1 MSDER
6 ENVQQEQNANLPNGP
21 QVARSDRKSQKHSKR
36 VIGFFLLLVAALIL
50 VIFNQ
55 AKFNIGG
62 NAKEEPEKNYRTPN
76 QEGFRDLVMSMKQ
89 GKKSKTVIRSDP
101 APVLAAPVSSDA
113 PTPPRIIINRQSAQP
128 LPRQEPKYYSHRN
141 DAQAASQLHA
151 MKVQALVT
159 KPVIDEFTPKESD
172 VKNGTGQP
180 AGMLPS
186 STVMPSSAM
195 ASDVPITPGLDPAM
209 VAAMMQQQTQQPD
222 LNAQARKQQF
232 FRGEQGASS
241 WTMQGYSTNLPIPQQ
256 FPYELKAGT
265 LIPGILISGINSDL
279 PGNIIGQ
286 VSENVWDTSTGRHVL
301 IPKGTRVIG
310 VYNSEISFGQ
320 RRVQVV
326 WNRLIFPNG
335 MSLNIAGSGGV
346 DTGGYSGLTG
356 RVNEHWGKMLGTALF
371 ASLFVWGAET
381 VYNDDNSN
389 NGPWGRDK
397 KSPSDAAAESVANS
411 ILDMSTKMLNK
422 VSDIQPTIRIRP
434 GKKFGIFVNED
445 VVFPFPYEL

>member
-1 MSDER
+1 MADER
-6 ENVQQEQNANLPNGP
+6 ENVQQERSPNLPDGP
-21 QVARSDRKSQKHSKR
+21 QVMRSGRKSKKHSKR
-36 VIGFFLLLVAALIL
+36 IIGFFLLFVAILIF
-50 VIFNQ
+50 VIANQ

-62 NAKEEPEKNYRTPN
+62 LGREEQEKNYRMPN

-89 GKKSKTVIRSDP
+89 GKKPIVVIQKE
-101 APVLAAPVSSDA
+101 PVPVSPD
-113 PTPPRIIINRQSAQP
+113 TPLPPKIIINRQSAQP
-128 LPRQEPKYYSHRN
+128 LPRSEPQYYSYRN

-159 KPVIDEFTPKESD
+159 KPVIEEFTPKESD
-172 VKNGTGQP
+172 AKNGTGKP
-180 AGMLPS
+180 SGGLPSNMIMPS
-186 STVMPSSAM
+186 STM
-195 ASDVPITPGLDPAM
+195 ATDATIPAGLDPARI
-209 VAAMMQQQTQQPD
+209 AAVMQQQSQQPD
-222 LNAQARKQQF
+222 INAQAQKHQF
-232 FRGEQGASS
+232 YRGEQGGSS
-241 WTMQGYSTNLPIPQQ
+241 WTAQGYSTNLPILQQ

-265 LIPGILISGINSDL
+265 IIPGILVSGINSDL

-310 VYNSEISFGQ
+310 VYSSEVSFGQ
-320 RRVQVV
+320 RRVQVL

-356 RVNEHWGKMLGTALF
+356 RVDEHWGKMLGTALF

-381 VYNDDNSN
+381 VYNDDSN

-397 KSPSDAAAESVANS
+397 KRPSDAAAESVANS
-411 ILDMSTKMLNK
+411 ILDMSTKVLNK

>member
-1 MSDER
+1 MTDER
-6 ENVQQEQNANLPNGP
+6 ENLQQERNPDLPNGP
-21 QVARSDRKSQKHSKR
+21 QVARSEKKPQKLSKR
-36 VIGFFLLLVAALIL
+36 IILCFLLAVAGLIFA
-50 VIFNQ
+50 IAYQ
-55 AKFNIGG
+55 ANFQIGG
-62 NAKEEPEKNYRTPN
+62 YGTEQPEKKYRVPD
-76 QEGFRDLVMSMKQ
+76 QGAFREMVLSLKQ
-89 GKKSKTVIRSDP
+89 GKRPVTVIRDE
-101 APVLAAPVSSDA
+101 PVSVPAAPVS
-113 PTPPRIIINRQSAQP
+113 PEIVPPRIIINRQSVQP
-128 LPRQEPKYYSHRN
+128 LPRTEPRYYSHRN

-159 KPVIDEFTPKESD
+159 KPVVEGFIQKDGDANQGPGNTD
-172 VKNGTGQP
+172 R
-180 AGMLPS
+180 ALPPGA
-186 STVMPSSAM
+186 VMPSSAM
-195 ASDVPITPGLDPAM
+195 AADASIPPGLDPSMISAI
-209 VAAMMQQQTQQPD
+209 MQQQSQQPD
-222 LNAQARKQQF
+222 LNAQARKHQF
-232 FRGEQGASS
+232 FRGEQGGGS
-241 WTMQGYSTNLPIPQQ
+241 WTAQGYSTNLPIPQQ

-265 LIPGILISGINSDL
+265 MIPGILVSGINSDL
-279 PGNIIGQ
+279 PGNVIGQ

-310 VYNSEISFGQ
+310 VYNSEVSFGQ
-320 RRVQVV
+320 RRVQVL

-356 RVNEHWGKMLGTALF
+356 RVDEHWVKMLGTALF

-389 NGPWGRDK
+389 SGPWGRDK

-445 VVFPFPYEL
+445 VVFPFPYQL